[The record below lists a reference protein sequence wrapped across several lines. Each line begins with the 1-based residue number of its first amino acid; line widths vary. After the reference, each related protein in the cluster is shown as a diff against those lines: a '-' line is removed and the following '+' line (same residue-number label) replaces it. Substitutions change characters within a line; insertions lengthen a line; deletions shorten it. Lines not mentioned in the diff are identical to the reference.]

1 MYAIFE
7 TGGKQYTAKVGDVLY
22 IEKLNAEVDQTVT
35 FEKVLAVG
43 DDTMTFGTPYVEGMT
58 VSGKVLKNGKAKKI
72 VVMTYRPKKDSKRK
86 MGHRQPYTKVEIT
99 AVGTAAEEKPA
110 KKAAAPKA
118 EGEKK
123 PAAKKAAAPKAEGE
137 KKPAAKKAAAPKADG
152 EKKTLPRRL
161 LLPRRRAR
169 KSPLPVR
176 LLPRKLRRKVRCNLW
191 LIKKVWVLPRTAV
204 ILSPSVWA

>member
-43 DDTMTFGTPYVEGMT
+43 DDTMTFGTPYVEGMS

-123 PAAKKAAAPKAEGE
+123 PAAKKA
-137 KKPAAKKAAAPKADG
+137 
-152 EKKTLPRRL
+152 
-161 LLPRRRAR
+161 LLPRRRVKR
-169 KSPLPVR
+169 SPLLR
-176 LLPRKLRRKVRCNLW
+176 KLLLPRPKAKR
-191 LIKKVWVLPRTAV
+191 
-204 ILSPSVWA
+204 

>member
-43 DDTMTFGTPYVEGMT
+43 DDTMTFGTPYVEGMS

-123 PAAKKAAAPKAEGE
+123 PAA
-137 KKPAAKKAAAPKADG
+137 
-152 EKKTLPRRL
+152 RRL
-161 LLPRRRAR
+161 LLPRRRVKR
-169 KSPLPVR
+169 SPLLR
-176 LLPRKLRRKVRCNLW
+176 KLLLPRPKAKR
-191 LIKKVWVLPRTAV
+191 
-204 ILSPSVWA
+204 

>member
-7 TGGKQYTAKVGDVLY
+7 TGGKQYTAKVGDVLF
-22 IEKLNAEVDQTVT
+22 IEKLNAEVDETVT

-72 VVMTYRPKKDSKRK
+72 TVMTYRPKKDSKRK

-99 AVGTAAEEKPA
+99 AVGAAGEEKS
-110 KKAAAPKA
+110 AA
-118 EGEKK
+118 KK

-137 KKPAAKKAAAPKADG
+137 KKTTAKKAAPKAEG
-152 EKKTLPRRL
+152 EKKPAT
-161 LLPRRRAR
+161 
-169 KSPLPVR
+169 
-176 LLPRKLRRKVRCNLW
+176 
-191 LIKKVWVLPRTAV
+191 KKTAAKKTEEKGEV
-204 ILSPSVWA
+204 

>member
-7 TGGKQYTAKVGDVLY
+7 TGGKQYTAKVGDVLF
-22 IEKLNAEVDQTVT
+22 IEKLNAEVDETVT

-43 DDTMTFGTPYVEGMT
+43 DDTVTFGTPYVEGMT

-137 KKPAAKKAAAPKADG
+137 KKTTAKKAAAPKAEG
-152 EKKTLPRRL
+152 EKKPTT
-161 LLPRRRAR
+161 R
-169 KSPLPVR
+169 KTAA
-176 LLPRKLRRKVRCNLW
+176 
-191 LIKKVWVLPRTAV
+191 KKTEEKGEV
-204 ILSPSVWA
+204 

>member
-7 TGGKQYTAKVGDVLY
+7 TGGKQYTAKVGDVLF
-22 IEKLNAEVDQTVT
+22 IEKLNAEVDETVT

-43 DDTMTFGTPYVEGMT
+43 DDTVTFGTPYVEGMT

-72 VVMTYRPKKDSKRK
+72 TVMTYRPKKDSKRK

-99 AVGTAAEEKPA
+99 AVGAAGEEKPAEKKPAAKKAAAPKAEGEKKTTA

-123 PAAKKAAAPKAEGE
+123 PAAKKT
-137 KKPAAKKAAAPKADG
+137 AAKKTEEKG
-152 EKKTLPRRL
+152 E
-161 LLPRRRAR
+161 
-169 KSPLPVR
+169 V
-176 LLPRKLRRKVRCNLW
+176 
-191 LIKKVWVLPRTAV
+191 
-204 ILSPSVWA
+204 

>member
-123 PAAKKAAAPKAEGE
+123 PAAKKTATAATAPAKKTATKAPAAT
-137 KKPAAKKAAAPKADG
+137 KKAPAKKAATKEETT
-152 EKKTLPRRL
+152 EKK
-161 LLPRRRAR
+161 
-169 KSPLPVR
+169 
-176 LLPRKLRRKVRCNLW
+176 
-191 LIKKVWVLPRTAV
+191 
-204 ILSPSVWA
+204 